1 MENISLCALLDIRR
15 PGCKMDIGGTS
26 VSAILQNIEEV
37 PNSNEL
43 RRLNSSGSKIGI
55 EYTLCCALN
64 CKSAHFLSTFDFTQ
78 KRLALR
84 YKLRHLQWGVDG
96 GNALDLTCAAQQKVK
111 SRCYRIC
118 GKKTR
123 HGH

>member
-43 RRLNSSGSKIGI
+43 RRLNSSGS
-55 EYTLCCALN
+55 
-64 CKSAHFLSTFDFTQ
+64 
-78 KRLALR
+78 
-84 YKLRHLQWGVDG
+84 
-96 GNALDLTCAAQQKVK
+96 LDM
-111 SRCYRIC
+111 
-118 GKKTR
+118 
-123 HGH
+123 